1 MAYTNY
7 TIPTTDPAH
16 VKDLLELCSM
26 FEWTFLQ
33 SDEVASVFKAN
44 NMSPATEP
52 RACLA
57 YANHVIITKD
67 SFIANIEAMGEYPIA
82 NLVRQYISGYR
93 TNGNPPTLDLIRS
106 LQDYVGVGD
115 NVIGNSLLA
124 GLIASA
130 SDSESMLSLSASYL
144 DRVVPKGA
152 YYLIDYIKEDL
163 IDGLLFSAMWLCDY
177 IGFRAFYRQQ
187 CRKNG
192 SYDPLSSVYYEDD
205 DVSPP
210 NLPSFLNSYAKEITD
225 GDPEKIREDQVSA
238 EKFIRGYQQYDASHG
253 VSQDLRFAFLVLG
266 FQYATELIYKSAAL
280 VTAEYFNSQIDQYM
294 AGLSEEGARD
304 FLDALLKMP
313 LTLHAMGEALSMAM
327 GNFGSPYDANWEK
340 ISKHVDALGGRPH
353 PGDEKKED
361 TTLDSAP
368 KPVQAID
375 EPSNISENP
384 DEDFLKDY
392 SELIYNNDQSLSS
405 DDVKSEKFILTYK
418 KFAANH
424 SVSPRIRLAFLI
436 LGLQYKPELFYKN
449 AGLVTAEFVKSE
461 LDKYKGSVDEET
473 WGKVIGILSEYPV
486 VFHAMQEL
494 FHAAAEGAGGSKGTN
509 WEPIKDHIET
519 LSGKTLSGKDEA
531 TSSHSEPQPVQHPT
545 SSPSGGEKPVTK
557 SPPSSPS
564 SPKPNPTD
572 SLPSGNKTPA
582 KTPSSSRSNPER
594 IVGIGYLVILVTY
607 LLGLIGA
614 GPRMF
619 ILFMMIEVGSRLAVC
634 YIGKEQRSQL
644 WKKGAYLPSLAIN
657 WFGIIGFVIGL
668 IGGLKYEIFILAIL
682 LLAVREFLIYLLL
695 RRKKV

>member
-1 MAYTNY
+1 MAYTKY
-7 TIPTTDPAH
+7 TIPANDPAH

-26 FEWTFLQ
+26 FEWSFLQ

-44 NMSPATEP
+44 NMSPAIEP

-67 SFIANIEAMGEYPIA
+67 SFISSIESMGEHSIANII
-82 NLVRQYISGYR
+82 RQYISGYKA
-93 TNGNPPTLDLIRS
+93 NGNPPTIELIRS
-106 LQDYVGVGD
+106 LQDYVGIGD
-115 NVIGNSLLA
+115 NVIGNSMLA
-124 GLIASA
+124 AFISSA
-130 SDSESMLSLSASYL
+130 SDSDSMRSLAASYL
-144 DRVVPKGA
+144 DRVVPRGV
-152 YYLIDYIKEDL
+152 YDFLDYFKED
-163 IDGLLFSAMWLCDY
+163 IIPGLLFSAMWLCDY
-177 IGFRAFYRQQ
+177 VGFRAFYRQE
-187 CRKNG
+187 CRKYG
-192 SYDPLSSVYYEDD
+192 SYDPLSSVYYKED
-205 DVSPP
+205 DVSQSD
-210 NLPSFLNSYAKEITD
+210 LAEFLNSYAKEITD
-225 GDPEKIREDQVSA
+225 GDPEKIREDQVRA

-294 AGLSEEGARD
+294 AGLSEEGARE

-313 LTLHAMGEALSMAM
+313 TALRAMSEVLSMAM
-327 GNFGSPYDANWEK
+327 GNFGSPSDANWEK
-340 ISKHVDALGGRPH
+340 ISKHIDDLAGRPH
-353 PGDEKKED
+353 PGDDKGQAPS
-361 TTLDSAP
+361 TGPDST
-368 KPVQAID
+368 PVQEAYD
-375 EPSNISENP
+375 LKHTLESS
-384 DEDFLKDY
+384 DEDFLDQY
-392 SELIYNNDQSLSS
+392 SELIYNNDQSISS
-405 DDVKSEKFILTYK
+405 NDDDAERFILTYK
-418 KFAANH
+418 NFVVNH
-424 SVSPRIRLAFLI
+424 TVSPRIRLAFLI
-436 LGLQYKPELFYKN
+436 LGLQYKPELYYKN
-449 AGLVTAEFVKSE
+449 AGLVTAEFVNSE
-461 LDKYKGSVDEET
+461 LDKYRDSVDEET
-473 WGKVIGILSEYPV
+473 WVKVIDILSEYPL

-494 FHAAAEGAGGSKGTN
+494 VNAAAEGAGGSRGTN
-509 WEPIKDHIET
+509 WEPIKDHIEA
-519 LSGKTLSGKDEA
+519 LSGKKLSGKVEA
-531 TSSHSEPQPVQHPT
+531 TSSQSEPQPVLRTP
-545 SSPSGGEKPVTK
+545 SGSSGGEKPVTK